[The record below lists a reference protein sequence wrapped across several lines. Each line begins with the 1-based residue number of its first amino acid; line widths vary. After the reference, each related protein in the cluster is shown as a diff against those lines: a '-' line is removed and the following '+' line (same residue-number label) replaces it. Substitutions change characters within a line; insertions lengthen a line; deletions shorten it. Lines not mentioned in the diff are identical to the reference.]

1 MTNFLSPVDPIFFLH
16 HANMDRLWDVWTRFM
31 MRRKLPWT
39 PDPADEATFMNE
51 PFLFFV
57 DGDGNHVPN
66 GKAGDYFQIGK
77 FDYVYEPGSGEEVVQ
92 RPSTTLTAAPAQPGA
107 MFTGALA
114 GDRAAVTVPVAAI
127 QSHLDP
133 ARDALLCAEVT
144 IVRPHLSW
152 ARSFDVLVGTPADL
166 ARADADTRHHAG
178 TVSFFGHLS
187 HGGGVP
193 MEATFAVPLPRRP
206 EVFGAA
212 RVEGT
217 PLHVR
222 VLPSSRRPAA
232 APTLVRAAIHA
243 R

>member
-1 MTNFLSPVDPIFFLH
+1 MTDKQLSGAETVSWDLTDLYAGADDPQI
-16 HANMDRLWDVWTRFM
+16 N
-31 MRRKLPWT
+31 
-39 PDPADEATFMNE
+39 ADLDACDAAADA
-51 PFLFFV
+51 L
-57 DGDGNHVPN
+57 DAAYRGRIAD
-66 GKAGDYFQIGK
+66 
-77 FDYVYEPGSGEEVVQ
+77 
-92 RPSTTLTAAPAQPGA
+92 LTAAELAA
-107 MFTGALA
+107 MIVRYEALVEQA
-114 GDRAAVTVPVAAI
+114 HKVGSFASLNWTQDT
-127 QSHLDP
+127 QDP
-133 ARDALLCAEVT
+133 ARGALLCAEVT